1 MPLFRRRKLKKD
13 IEKKR
18 KYLAYFK
25 AMRAKGRM
33 PLSYV
38 KWLEKD
44 KTTARTRKV
53 TKGLRTAGLTQAEIN
68 RLRGK

>member
-44 KTTARTRKV
+44 KTTVRTRGI
-53 TKGLRTAGLTQAEIN
+53 TKRLKTAGLTQAEIN